1 MSSRVLVSAVWFL
14 LITLVSGM
22 AFGQKNGASVVIL
35 KFERFNVPD
44 DVMTTFYKEL
54 NRVVDENDDMDVK
67 PGGEI
72 TVQDL
77 ALTAGCDAPTV
88 DCLSGLR
95 DIVDADQIIFGSVQR
110 SDDVFLFTIRNFD
123 FGEGI
128 FVRDVADQTIQGTND
143 EIKAAIPAIVEN
155 FVYGAVGSLQVSLNG
170 SKSAEIFLNGEKMG
184 FAPTTIENLP
194 LGEHVVMV
202 RAEDGTE
209 KSQTV
214 ILRHNESENVEFSF
228 ALANTDTVAE
238 SSGVS
243 PVIGWVVVGVGVAAI
258 GLGVYETLEVGRVD
272 DEFAD
277 LCARPGNNCEGANA
291 ALGSPADAAIAD
303 DLQAQGSSA
312 KTLQL
317 VGFSVGG
324 AAALVGGF
332 LLYKAYSGGGEEAD
346 TELGFGFTPSPDGVA
361 ASLNG
366 TF

>member
-1 MSSRVLVSAVWFL
+1 MSSRVLVSAVWFVL
-14 LITLVSGM
+14 LTLVSGM

-44 DVMTTFYKEL
+44 DVMSTFYKEL

-67 PGGEI
+67 RGGEI

-123 FGEGI
+123 FGEGN

-155 FVYGAVGSLQVSLNG
+155 FLYGAVGTLEVSLKG

-184 FAPTTIENLP
+184 FAPTTLENLP

-202 RAEDGTE
+202 RADDGTE

-214 ILRHNESENVEFSF
+214 ILRHNASETVDFVF
-228 ALANTDTVAE
+228 AGATPDVVST

-243 PVIGWVVVGVGVAAI
+243 PVLGWAVVGVGVAAI
-258 GLGVYETLEVGRVD
+258 GFGVYETLEVGRVD
-272 DEFAD
+272 DDFAA
-277 LCARPGNNCEGANA
+277 LCARPGNTCEGANA
-291 ALGSPADAAIAD
+291 ALSSPADAAEAD

-317 VGFSVGG
+317 VGYSVGG
-324 AAALVGGF
+324 AAVLVGGF
-332 LLYKAYSGGGEEAD
+332 LLYKAYSGGEEAES
-346 TELGFGFTPSPDGVA
+346 ELGFGFAPTPDGVA